1 MGHGKGF
8 MGWGL
13 GWGMMGRE
21 FALSFPLDFLLKAV
35 ELEDRAI
42 RLQIQ
47 RMHIIYRMPF
57 LGKFLKDYAVK
68 VRMYC
73 SDLCS
78 SSALLMHCTDIDS
91 TSKYLHNHTAA

>member
-1 MGHGKGF
+1 
-8 MGWGL
+8 
-13 GWGMMGRE
+13 MGRE
-21 FALSFPLDFLLKAV
+21 FALSFLLAFLLKAV
-35 ELEDRAI
+35 ELEDRAADPA
-42 RLQIQ
+42 
-47 RMHIIYRMPF
+47 MHIFYRMPF

-73 SDLCS
+73 SHLCS